1 MKNMDEG
8 LIVQKWVLIVRPKYP
23 KSSWMYQPNLS
34 AQSQTLWISMKKASM
49 GVCSPWISATKAQ
62 NYNCTLSIFLVL
74 KDPETQVAEEIYSR
88 KDDVC
93 LVTYQWLSDDCL
105 NLLGTAV

>member
-74 KDPETQVAEEIYSR
+74 KDPETQVAEEKTMFASWLTNDYLMTAS
-88 KDDVC
+88 
-93 LVTYQWLSDDCL
+93 TYWA
-105 NLLGTAV
+105 LLFSAD